1 MHNKHWQ
8 NAYSFLIHVWQ
19 ATNRHLMPS
28 LLQRI
33 KGALE
38 NVSNMMHAWRWHMHT
53 AYWIICGNQRIGALC
68 RRCYTEQTAPL
79 NIFLTWCTLNTKSF
93 IVLFDYVAPMINW
106 HLVPLMIQRT
116 KGTFDNTL
124 NIMHVDHWQNAYFV
138 LIYIWQS
145 TNGHL
150 VLSLLQRIK
159 GAFETISNMTHAWR
173 WHMHTAFRFD
183 EAITESAPCAVV
195 VTQDTRRLWIHF

>member
-19 ATNRHLMPS
+19 PTNRHLMPS

-116 KGTFDNTL
+116 KGTSDNTFQ
-124 NIMHVDHWQNAYFV
+124 HNARWP
-138 LIYIWQS
+138 LTKWI
-145 TNGHL
+145 
-150 VLSLLQRIK
+150 LL
-159 GAFETISNMTHAWR
+159 FDLYVTINEWAS
-173 WHMHTAFRFD
+173 
-183 EAITESAPCAVV
+183 CAVI
-195 VTQDTRRLWIHF
+195 VTENKRCLWKYF